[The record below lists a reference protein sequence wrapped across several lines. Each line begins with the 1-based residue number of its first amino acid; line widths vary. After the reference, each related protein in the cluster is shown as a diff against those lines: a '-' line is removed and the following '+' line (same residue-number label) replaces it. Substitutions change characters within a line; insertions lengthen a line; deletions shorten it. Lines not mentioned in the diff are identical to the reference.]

1 MMATCGF
8 CKREFSS
15 AQGVRAHLKSCP
27 KYQRQR
33 PRSSAAPRPR
43 RATDEERIRRLVES
57 APSSSRRPTASTAP
71 EPRPS
76 APRPTP
82 RPESGPSPEA
92 RAAARQRT
100 EVAEQAAQQRRDTD
114 RRIREGQTRTQIQ
127 HVKCLVVDAYVTFD
141 PIPPEAI
148 AEAKE
153 QIERKLATLPILELP
168 LLELQQIATG
178 VRERIYKLYRQAP
191 AQPSVAA
198 LPPRDV
204 TPTPVHNP
212 PQEVTIMPMHK
223 LLTGDFFCPR
233 CDEEFELDRVPEKDA
248 VCADC
253 RVPLEEFA
261 EEDDEG
267 DDEA

>member
-43 RATDEERIRRLVES
+43 RALTDEERIRRLVES

-168 LLELQQIATG
+168 LLELQ
-178 VRERIYKLYRQAP
+178 
-191 AQPSVAA
+191 
-198 LPPRDV
+198 
-204 TPTPVHNP
+204 
-212 PQEVTIMPMHK
+212 
-223 LLTGDFFCPR
+223 
-233 CDEEFELDRVPEKDA
+233 
-248 VCADC
+248 
-253 RVPLEEFA
+253 
-261 EEDDEG
+261 
-267 DDEA
+267 